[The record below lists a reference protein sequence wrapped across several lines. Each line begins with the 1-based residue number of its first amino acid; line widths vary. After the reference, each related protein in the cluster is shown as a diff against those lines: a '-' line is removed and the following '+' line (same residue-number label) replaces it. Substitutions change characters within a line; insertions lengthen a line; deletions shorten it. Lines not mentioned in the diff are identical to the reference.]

1 MSLFKRLLFYF
12 FGFSIGLIF
21 LFFFINKKEATFNY
35 SPNKRVLADI
45 QKKEWI
51 FVSINDSSK
60 IKKTNII
67 NNFKVDFSKSN
78 VELDSCKITSSKAKT
93 RRINYIIELK
103 IVLKKQP
110 SRIFIYSFLFPSV
123 YFRNY

>member
-60 IKKTNII
+60 IK
-67 NNFKVDFSKSN
+67 
-78 VELDSCKITSSKAKT
+78 
-93 RRINYIIELK
+93 
-103 IVLKKQP
+103 
-110 SRIFIYSFLFPSV
+110 
-123 YFRNY
+123 

>member
-1 MSLFKRLLFYF
+1 MSLYKRLLFYF
-12 FGFSIGLIF
+12 FGFTIGLIF
-21 LFFFINKKEATFNY
+21 LFFFMNKKEATFNY
-35 SPNKRVLADI
+35 SPNKRVLDDI

-78 VELDSCKITSSKAKT
+78 VELDSCKIYIVESKNQEDKL
-93 RRINYIIELK
+93 YYKIENC
-103 IVLKKQP
+103 
-110 SRIFIYSFLFPSV
+110 SRKATFKNLYL
-123 YFRNY
+123 